1 MAYKKL
7 NYFFFLIQIRTT
19 LEKVRNHM
27 FKDEAGQGHA
37 NSKQDAEVIN
47 APRLI
52 PCILSEN

>member
-7 NYFFFLIQIRTT
+7 NYFFLIQIRTT
-19 LEKVRNHM
+19 LEKIRNHM

-52 PCILSEN
+52 PYILSEN